1 VNLSPAS
8 PMWPH
13 LDARPLLGAN
23 GTEAMGSLLSRGL
36 PHLVD
41 YLKVGPFMGR
51 EAIAAL
57 ATRYPLMLH
66 LDDTLSGWAALSQ
79 ETLQAI
85 LDLVELSGT
94 PWTSE
99 HIGFNV
105 AGVRLGA
112 ALSPWPAAQALSWA
126 QARDNIV
133 RNARMLAER
142 LPVPLILENVPL
154 FPNWAHL
161 HIAEPEF
168 IREVIERV
176 DCGLLL
182 DLAHA
187 RVTATLLGCDPTAYL
202 QRLPLDR
209 VVELHLSGPRPIKE
223 LSARRQTWFWEN
235 AHSVADRLP
244 VDGETLVDVHET
256 LREEDYA
263 LLAWT
268 LDHARPKAVTIEYYF
283 DADLLEAQLV
293 RLGAMLGR
301 EQDPI

>member
-1 VNLSPAS
+1 VYLSPAS
-8 PMWPH
+8 SPTWPRF
-13 LDARPLLGAN
+13 AGGPLLGAN
-23 GTEAMGSLLSRGL
+23 GTDAMGSLLSRGL
-36 PHLVD
+36 DHLVD

-51 EAIAAL
+51 QAIATL

-85 LDLVELSGT
+85 LDLVELSDT

-112 ALSPWPAAQALSWA
+112 ALSPWPAAQTLSWS

-133 RNARMLAER
+133 RNARTLAER

-154 FPNWAHL
+154 FPNRAHL

-168 IREVIERV
+168 IREVIERI

-187 RVTATLLGCDPTAYL
+187 RVTASLLGCDPRAYI

-209 VVELHLSGPRPIKE
+209 VVELHLSGPRPLKE
-223 LSARRQTWFWEN
+223 LSERRQSWVREN
-235 AHSVADRLP
+235 ADTLADRLH
-244 VDGETLVDVHET
+244 VDGETLVDVHEP

-268 LDHARPKAVTIEYYF
+268 LEHAQPKAVTLEYYF
-283 DADLLEAQLV
+283 DADQLQTQLV

-301 EQDPI
+301 E

>member
-1 VNLSPAS
+1 MNLSSTLS
-8 PMWPH
+8 PTWPRFEG
-13 LDARPLLGAN
+13 RPLLGAN
-23 GTEAMGSLLSRGL
+23 GTEAMRSLLSRGL
-36 PHLVD
+36 DHLVD

-57 ATRYPLMLH
+57 AARYPLMLH
-66 LDDTLSGWAALSQ
+66 LDDTLSGWAPLSQ
-79 ETLQAI
+79 EAMRAI
-85 LDLVELSGT
+85 LDLVALSGT
-94 PWTSE
+94 PWASE

-112 ALSPWPAAQALSWA
+112 ALSPWPAAQTLLWT

-133 RNARMLAER
+133 RNAEMLAKA

-168 IREVIERV
+168 IWEVTERV
-176 DCGLLL
+176 GCGLLL

-187 RVTATLLGCDPTAYL
+187 RVTATVLGCDPRAYL

-209 VVELHLSGPRPIKE
+209 VVELHLSGPRPVKE
-223 LSARRQTWFWEN
+223 LSERRRSWIREN
-235 AHSVADRLP
+235 ADTVADRLH

-263 LLAWT
+263 LLDWT
-268 LDHARPKAVTIEYYF
+268 LARAKPEAVTLEYYF
-283 DADLLEAQLV
+283 DADLLQTQLL
-293 RLGAMLGR
+293 RLATMLGR
-301 EQDPI
+301 G